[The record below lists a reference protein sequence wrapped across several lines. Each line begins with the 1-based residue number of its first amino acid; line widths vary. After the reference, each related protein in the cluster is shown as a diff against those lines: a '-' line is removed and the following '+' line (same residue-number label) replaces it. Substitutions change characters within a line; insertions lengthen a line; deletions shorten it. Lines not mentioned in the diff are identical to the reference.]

1 MTTAPSP
8 DVAVRHRP
16 PALPVVTPAAAS
28 AEVAPAP
35 VAAPAPVV
43 TAPVVT
49 APVVTAPAAPAPAAI
64 VPAGS
69 TSRLP
74 ASTLLALARR
84 GLLEA
89 GDAATAGERYAAAHL
104 AALRVAAAV
113 LACRARPVDGAAA
126 PSRRTRPTS
135 AWVLLAAVAPELGEW
150 AAFFAAGAAKRAAAE
165 AGLPSAVT
173 PREADDLVRDV
184 EAFLA
189 MVEGSLGLPFQLLLA
204 SG

>member
-1 MTTAPSP
+1 
-8 DVAVRHRP
+8 V
-16 PALPVVTPAAAS
+16 PV
-28 AEVAPAP
+28 
-35 VAAPAPVV
+35 
-43 TAPVVT
+43 
-49 APVVTAPAAPAPAAI
+49 
-64 VPAGS
+64 GS

-84 GLLEA
+84 GLVEA
-89 GDAATAGERYAAAHL
+89 CGAATAGERYAAAHL

-113 LACRARPVDGAAA
+113 LACRARPLSSPAAAA
-126 PSRRTRPTS
+126 PRRTRPTS
-135 AWVLLAAVAPELGEW
+135 AWVLLAAVAPELAEW

-189 MVEGSLGLPFQLLLA
+189 MVEGSLGLPGSQLLLA